1 VLRTFTVR
9 DLVQIGKRLDHV
21 AKERAEDAA
30 TPTAEQRSDA
40 VELKNRR
47 LRERLRRK
55 SSA

>member
-9 DLVQIGKRLDHV
+9 DLVQIGKRLDRV

-30 TPTAEQRSDA
+30 TSTAQQRSDA
-40 VELKNRR
+40 VDLKNRR
-47 LRERLRRK
+47 LRELLRRK